1 MRKEAMFRITA
12 VILCLCVFG
21 LQGCQK
27 APEASDSG
35 GISHAQGE
43 TDRKVQEI
51 LGGEV
56 PSEGETAPESEGL
69 QEGAPSVGETAPE
82 GGSLQEGAS
91 AEETA
96 PAGGFYEGVI
106 GTGENRLAISARI
119 PQIPGA
125 LYRITLG
132 INEEMDE
139 DTVLDLLDSREGSIR
154 DTSREYLANLEEID
168 RNNTSDPEKV
178 LYSLFGDHS
187 AVERKDGKREASVSR
202 GTCAYYKDYA
212 LYDRF
217 FEIETKVRA
226 REDLQVSPEEM
237 DEGDFSA
244 NDAAGILMDKLKSVG
259 IDEISLGEVL
269 KYEDAHGCCYE
280 FAFTPSYD
288 GTGIVYEKMSTGF
301 GEIYPKGFALIFGEG
316 AAEVSLT
323 DFCGQIRSREA
334 IEIISFDQAVRL
346 LGQYLDGGMIRSKGQ
361 NVLNTVKL
369 EYYPLP
375 NPSPKPDEIE
385 YREELELVPVW
396 HFYTPLGEYLEGL
409 WAGEYED
416 GVSNILVNAVTGEL
430 EWSE

>member
-1 MRKEAMFRITA
+1 MRKEVMFRITA

-35 GISHAQGE
+35 GIPHAQGE

-51 LGGEV
+51 LEGEV

-96 PAGGFYEGVI
+96 SEGGFYEGVI

-119 PQIPGA
+119 PQIPGT

-132 INEEMDE
+132 INEKMDE
-139 DTVLDLLDSREGSIR
+139 DTVLDLLDSREGSSR
-154 DTSREYLANLEEID
+154 DTSQEYLANLEEID
-168 RNNTSDPEKV
+168 RNNTSGPEKV

-187 AVERKDGKREASVSR
+187 AIERKDGKREASVSR

-244 NDAAGILMDKLKSVG
+244 DDAAGILMDKLKSVG
-259 IDEISLGEVL
+259 IGEISLGEVL

-288 GTGIVYEKMSTGF
+288 GTGIVYEKMSTSF
-301 GEIYPKGFALIFGEG
+301 GEIYPKGFALIFEEG
-316 AAEVSLT
+316 AAEVDLT

-334 IEIISFDQAVRL
+334 VEIISFDQAVRL

-375 NPSPKPDEIE
+375 NSSPKPDEIE

-396 HFYTPLGEYLEGL
+396 HIYTPLGEYLEGL
-409 WAGEYED
+409 WAEEYED
-416 GVSNILVNAVTGEL
+416 GISNILVNAVTGEL
-430 EWSE
+430 EWAE

>member
-1 MRKEAMFRITA
+1 MRKEVMFRITA
-12 VILCLCVFG
+12 VLLCLCVFG

-43 TDRKVQEI
+43 TDKQVQEI
-51 LGGEV
+51 LEGEV
-56 PSEGETAPESEGL
+56 PSEGETVPESGGL
-69 QEGAPSVGETAPE
+69 QEGVP
-82 GGSLQEGAS
+82 S

-96 PAGGFYEGVI
+96 SEGVYEGVI

-139 DTVLDLLDSREGSIR
+139 NTVLDLLDSREGSIR
-154 DTSREYLANLEEID
+154 DTSREFLANLGEID
-168 RNNTSDPEKV
+168 RNNTSGPEKV
-178 LYSLFGDHS
+178 FYSLFGDHS
-187 AVERKDGKREASVSR
+187 AIEKKDGKREAFVSR

-217 FEIETKVRA
+217 FEIETKMRA

-259 IDEISLGEVL
+259 VGEISLGEVL

-288 GTGIVYEKMSTGF
+288 GIGIVYEKMSTSF

-316 AAEVSLT
+316 AAEISLT
-323 DFCGQIRSREA
+323 DFCGQIKSREEA
-334 IEIISFDQAVRL
+334 EIISFDQAVRL

-375 NPSPKPDEIE
+375 NPSPEPDEIE

-396 HFYTPLGEYLEGL
+396 HIYTPLGEYLEGL

-430 EWSE
+430 EWAE

>member
-43 TDRKVQEI
+43 TDRQVQEI
-51 LGGEV
+51 L
-56 PSEGETAPESEGL
+56 EGE
-69 QEGAPSVGETAPE
+69 APSVGETAPE
-82 GGSLQEGAS
+82 SGSLQGGAPS
-91 AEETA
+91 AGETA

-132 INEEMDE
+132 INEKMDE

-154 DTSREYLANLEEID
+154 DTSREFLANLGEID
-168 RNNTSDPEKV
+168 RNNTSGPEKV

-187 AVERKDGKREASVSR
+187 AIARKDGKREASVSR

-244 NDAAGILMDKLKSVG
+244 DDAAGILMDKLKSVG
-259 IDEISLGEVL
+259 IGEISLGEVL

-288 GTGIVYEKMSTGF
+288 GIGIVYEKMSTSF
-301 GEIYPKGFALIFGEG
+301 GEIDPKGFALIFEEG
-316 AAEVSLT
+316 AAEISLT
-323 DFCGQIRSREA
+323 DFCGQIRSREEA
-334 IEIISFDQAVRL
+334 EIISFDQAVRL
-346 LGQYLDGGMIRSKGQ
+346 LGQYLDGGVIRSKGQ

-396 HFYTPLGEYLEGL
+396 HIYTPLGEYLEGL